1 MIRNSTD
8 SYGLVSKLLHSLIAF
23 SIIGLI
29 GLGWWMV
36 GLSYYDAWYHAGL
49 ELHRAIGICVLVL
62 ASVFAI
68 WKMIS
73 PSPGLQKSLKPMEKV
88 GAKVVH
94 IILLLSMFV
103 IPLTG
108 YAISTSSGSGFTF
121 FGLFDIPSLT
131 AITDATRDL
140 AISLHY
146 YTAYGLIVV
155 ALLHAGAAIKHQ
167 FIDKKGTLK
176 RMF

>member
-1 MIRNSTD
+1 MIRNSTN

-36 GLSYYDAWYHAGL
+36 GLSYYDAWYHTGL
-49 ELHRAIGICVLVL
+49 ELHRAIGICVLLL

-68 WKMIS
+68 WKVIS
-73 PSPGLQKSLKPMEKV
+73 PSPGLQESLKPMEKV

-94 IILLLSMFV
+94 VILLLSMFV
-103 IPLTG
+103 VPLTG

-121 FGLFDIPSLT
+121 FGLFDIPSIL
-131 AITDATRDL
+131 AITDTTRDL
-140 AISLHY
+140 AIDLHY
-146 YTAYGLIVV
+146 YIAYGLIAVV
-155 ALLHAGAAIKHQ
+155 LLHAGAAFKHQ

>member
-1 MIRNSTD
+1 MIRNSTE

-36 GLSYYDAWYHAGL
+36 GLSYYDAWYHTGL
-49 ELHRAIGICVLVL
+49 ELHRAIGICVLLL
-62 ASVFAI
+62 ASIFVI
-68 WKMIS
+68 WKVIS

-103 IPLTG
+103 VPLTG

-121 FGLFDIPSLT
+121 FGLFDIPSIM

-146 YTAYGLIVV
+146 YIAYGLIAVV
-155 ALLHAGAAIKHQ
+155 LLHAGAAFKHQ

>member
-1 MIRNSTD
+1 MIRNSTER
-8 SYGLVSKLLHSLIAF
+8 YGLVSKLLHSLIAF

-36 GLSYYDAWYHAGL
+36 GLSYYDSWYHKGL
-49 ELHRAIGICVLVL
+49 ELHRAIGVCVLLL
-62 ASVFAI
+62 ATVFAI
-68 WKMIS
+68 WKVIS

-94 IILLLSMFV
+94 IVLLLSMFV
-103 IPLTG
+103 VPLTG
-108 YAISTSSGSGFTF
+108 YAISTSSGNSFTF
-121 FGLFDIPSLT
+121 FGLFDIPSVM
-131 AITDATRDL
+131 AITDAIRDL

-146 YTAYGLIVV
+146 YIAYGLIAVI
-155 ALLHAGAAIKHQ
+155 LLHAGAAFKHQ